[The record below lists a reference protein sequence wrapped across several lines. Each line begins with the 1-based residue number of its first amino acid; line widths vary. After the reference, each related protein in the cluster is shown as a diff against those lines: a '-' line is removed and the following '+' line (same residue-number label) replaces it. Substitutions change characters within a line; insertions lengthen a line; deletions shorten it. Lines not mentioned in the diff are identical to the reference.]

1 MEVQGS
7 QPEKRVMAISMVAI
21 FMVLGFMLFG
31 VAYVV
36 SQSFAYRYTGDSA
49 LLTPSLVLGSA
60 LLARGVFHL
69 VVPLA
74 HFGNQSLYLRPS
86 PLMGCRKIDYELI
99 EDFTFD
105 KKTLVIKYRD
115 AGNGEGESRQTTLK
129 RHQVTQRALDDITF
143 ELNQR
148 VRS

>member
-7 QPEKRVMAISMVAI
+7 QPEKRIMATSMVAI
-21 FMVLGFMLFG
+21 FIMLGIMLFG

-36 SQSFAYRYTGDSA
+36 SQSFAYQYTGDST
-49 LLTPSLVLGSA
+49 LLTPSLVLGGA

-69 VVPLA
+69 VIPLA
-74 HFGNQSLYLRPS
+74 HFSGQALYLRPS

-105 KKTLVIKYRD
+105 KKTLAIMYRV
-115 AGNGEGESRQTTLK
+115 AGSGEGGARKATLK

-148 VRS
+148 VR

>member
-7 QPEKRVMAISMVAI
+7 QPEKRIMATSMVAI

-86 PLMGCRKIDYELI
+86 PLMGCRKIEYELI

-105 KKTLVIKYRD
+105 QRRWSSSIVMPAAVRGSPDRRHSSVIRSPS
-115 AGNGEGESRQTTLK
+115 GRWTTSPL
-129 RHQVTQRALDDITF
+129 
-143 ELNQR
+143 
-148 VRS
+148 S